1 MRVDRLLELIP
12 IGAWR
17 RIDTVAACKAT
28 GSTPRGATRALI
40 AALKL
45 TEGAT
50 RPKPRDTVIDRVNGW
65 WVVRVYKEGE
75 GYWGWQRFFARSF
88 NASDDVTLPPAD
100 WSLERPERPQA
111 RPEPAAAPDPDTQLA
126 LPLSASLRAAVEP
139 EAASAAADLFP
150 AGPVEAWTDLE
161 LAAALRHLQGEV
173 NTRAASARAR
183 LEILCPS

>member
-1 MRVDRLLELIP
+1 MRVDKLLELIP

-50 RPKPRDTVIDRVNGW
+50 RPKPRDVVFDRVNGW

-75 GYWGWQRFFARSF
+75 GYWGWQRFPARSS
-88 NASDDVTLPPAD
+88 NVCDDVTLPPAD
-100 WSLERPERPQA
+100 WTLERPERPQA
-111 RPEPAAAPDPDTQLA
+111 RPEPAAAPDPEPQLA
-126 LPLSASLRAAVEP
+126 LPLSASLRAAVAAEP
-139 EAASAAADLFP
+139 APELFP